1 MGDGS
6 IWQEKIALASG
17 LAREL
22 LGFDFPQIPDLRSQ
36 RLNQHRR
43 QYTASV
49 SDGISWILREW
60 EVYQRNHEHFF
71 ANVNALAAERSTASD
86 ASDVSPVLGEYEE
99 VPDLLLTAVAALVDL
114 GELKEDTA
122 AAMIASAM
130 KGNVLVKGAFETYM
144 EDGDTEEF
152 LQQLKFI
159 ACDDQFAS
167 CRAFASPSGPC
178 VPPGFEADAAAA
190 NVIKD
195 SFREALEIIKLDDRF
210 GTLEISAL
218 KLAAVRGDK
227 FMANALSYFLESQD
241 FETFTRDLLYVANRI
256 IYETELA
263 MES

>member
-1 MGDGS
+1 MVSCFALIVCERTCVADG
-6 IWQEKIALASG
+6 
-17 LAREL
+17 L
-22 LGFDFPQIPDLRSQ
+22 LHYLLEIVLSACKDFVETNDSAVI
-36 RLNQHRR
+36 
-43 QYTASV
+43 
-49 SDGISWILREW
+49 DGMILREW
-60 EVYQRNHEHFF
+60 EIYQRNHERFF
-71 ANVNALAAERSTASD
+71 VNDNALAAERSTASD

-130 KGNVLVKGAFETYM
+130 KGNILVKGAFETYM

-152 LQQLKFI
+152 LKQLKFI

-167 CRAFASPSGPC
+167 CRAFASPSGR
-178 VPPGFEADAAAA
+178 VPPGFEAAADDDNAAAA